1 MEDDEIII
9 NVNRKENIN
18 NKKKIKKKNNKKIPN
33 KSIKNQKQSKKSK
46 NKNKRFEFVKIIIF
60 IIIIII
66 LTILI
71 CSSSLFNINTII
83 VSGNEKLSENKVIS
97 ASGLQLNSNIFKFNK
112 KQVINNIKEN
122 AYVENVTLKRKL
134 PNTVEINVKERIVT
148 YMLQFADSYVYINN
162 QGYMLEISNEKLDVP
177 VLVGFTTD
185 LSNITAGNRLNK
197 EDLEKM
203 NIVIKIYEIAKI
215 NNLSNLITK
224 IDISNDKNYTI
235 ILESEEKT
243 VYLGNGSDLNARMIH
258 LIAILEKT
266 KGKKGEIF
274 LNVDLNTQKT
284 YFRES
289 VN

>member
-9 NVNRKENIN
+9 NVHKKENIP
-18 NKKKIKKKNNKKIPN
+18 NKKKTKNKKKKKKLNKSLENKK
-33 KSIKNQKQSKKSK
+33 QL
-46 NKNKRFEFVKIIIF
+46 NKNKVKNSKFGFVKIILIF
-60 IIIIII
+60 IIIIV
-66 LTILI
+66 LTVII
-71 CSSSLFNINTII
+71 CSSSLFNINTIT
-83 VSGNEKLSENKVIS
+83 VTGNEKLSENKIIS
-97 ASGLQLNSNIFKFNK
+97 ISGLQLHSNIFKFNK
-112 KQVINNIKEN
+112 SKIISNIKEN
-122 AYVENVTLKRKL
+122 AYVEDVNLKRKL
-134 PNTVEINVKERIVT
+134 PNKVEINIKERIVT

-162 QGYMLEISNEKLDVP
+162 QGYMLEISNEKLEVP

-215 NNLSNLITK
+215 NNLANLITK
-224 IDISNDKNYTI
+224 IDISNEKNYTI
-235 ILESEEKT
+235 ILKSEGKT
-243 VYLGNGSDLNARMIH
+243 VYLGDGSDLNARMIH
-258 LIAILEKT
+258 LITILEKT

>member
-9 NVNRKENIN
+9 NVNRRENTSN
-18 NKKKIKKKNNKKIPN
+18 N
-33 KSIKNQKQSKKSK
+33 KKSK
-46 NKNKRFEFVKIIIF
+46 NKKKKKNSSKSVKNKKQPNKSKIKNKKFGFVKVLLIM
-60 IIIIII
+60 IIIIV

-71 CSSSLFNINTII
+71 CSSSLFNINTIT
-83 VSGNEKLSENKVIS
+83 VTGNEKLSDNKVIS
-97 ASGLQLNSNIFKFNK
+97 ASGLQLHTNIFKFNK
-112 KQVINNIKEN
+112 SKTISNIKEN
-122 AYVENVTLKRKL
+122 AYIEEVSLKRKL
-134 PNTVEINVKERIVT
+134 PNKVEIDIKERVAT

-162 QGYMLEISNEKLDVP
+162 QGYMLEISNEKLEVP

-203 NIVIKIYEIAKI
+203 NTVIKLYEIAKI
-215 NNLSNLITK
+215 NDLASLITK

-235 ILESEEKT
+235 ILEAEGKT
-243 VYLGNGSDLNARMIH
+243 VYLGDGSDLNARMIH
-258 LIAILEKT
+258 LITILDAT

-274 LNVDLNTQKT
+274 LNVDLNSQKT

>member
-9 NVNRKENIN
+9 NVNRRENTSN
-18 NKKKIKKKNNKKIPN
+18 N
-33 KSIKNQKQSKKSK
+33 KKSK
-46 NKNKRFEFVKIIIF
+46 NKKKKKNSSKSVKNKEQPNKSKVKNKKFGFVKVLLIM
-60 IIIIII
+60 IIIIV

-71 CSSSLFNINTII
+71 CSSSLFNINTIT
-83 VSGNEKLSENKVIS
+83 VAGNEKLSDNKVIS
-97 ASGLQLNSNIFKFNK
+97 ASGLQLHTNIFKFNK
-112 KQVINNIKEN
+112 SKTISNIKEN
-122 AYVENVTLKRKL
+122 AYIEEVSLKRKL
-134 PNTVEINVKERIVT
+134 PNKVEIDIKERVAT

-162 QGYMLEISNEKLDVP
+162 QGYILEISNEKLEVP

-203 NIVIKIYEIAKI
+203 NTVIKLYEIAKI
-215 NNLSNLITK
+215 NDLASLITK

-235 ILESEEKT
+235 ILEGEGKT
-243 VYLGNGSDLNARMIH
+243 VYLGDGSDLNARMIH
-258 LIAILEKT
+258 LITILDAT

-274 LNVDLNTQKT
+274 LNVDLNSQKT